1 MTMSVVQLL
10 LRVLIMLPHVT
21 LKTIILDNN
30 IVSKAVEVDDGPQT
44 FRIWLSLVFPPC
56 WLQCWN
62 AIASPSTVH
71 LGKTKSAS
79 TSSYNDVFASSM
91 STNSRKA
98 PRFAGV
104 V

>member
-1 MTMSVVQLL
+1 MTSLSAHMLLLLVLISHTIVYLCKMTMSVVQLL

-56 WLQCWN
+56 
-62 AIASPSTVH
+62 
-71 LGKTKSAS
+71 
-79 TSSYNDVFASSM
+79 
-91 STNSRKA
+91 
-98 PRFAGV
+98 
-104 V
+104 